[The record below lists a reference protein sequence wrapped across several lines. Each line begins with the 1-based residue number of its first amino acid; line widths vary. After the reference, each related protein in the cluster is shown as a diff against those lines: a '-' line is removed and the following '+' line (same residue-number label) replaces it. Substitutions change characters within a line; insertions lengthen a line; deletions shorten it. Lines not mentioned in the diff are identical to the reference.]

1 MKWFDTV
8 KTISK
13 ASVSECIANLKAIN
27 MYPLGLIHDYKSGY
41 QHPVHSIN
49 PRPILLVHGIVH
61 NRSAFHSL
69 KKRLEK
75 QGWHNIYTINY
86 TTSYGSLGSMVGQ
99 LSKRVDEVLKD
110 TNAKQI
116 DIVAHSLGG
125 VVARYYMSLGEG
137 RGKIKELITLGTPHN
152 GTMLSRILSFLP
164 GSSLGWDLRENSYFL
179 RTMNETS
186 LPKSSRLTNIYSP
199 LDWTVW
205 PKNNL
210 TVKGS
215 PKASF
220 QNICIDSVGHTGFLY
235 SQKVFETI
243 IATLS
248 ESTTSMRASPT
259 A

>member
-1 MKWFDTV
+1 MTWIHKI
-8 KTISK
+8 KRISN
-13 ASVSECIANLKAIN
+13 ASASEIVANLKAIN
-27 MYPLGLIHDYKSGY
+27 MYPLGLIQDNKSGY
-41 QHPVHSIN
+41 KHPRHSVN

-69 KKRLEK
+69 KRRLQK

-99 LSKRVDEVLKD
+99 LSKRVDEVLRV

-179 RTMNETS
+179 RIMNETS

-205 PKNNL
+205 PKSNL

-215 PKASF
+215 PKAAF
-220 QNICIDSVGHTGFLY
+220 QNICIDTVGHTGFLY
-235 SQKVFETI
+235 SQKVFDTI
-243 IATLS
+243 ITTLS
-248 ESTTSMRASPT
+248 EDSSIVKT
-259 A
+259 AT